1 MLLSKLSYKFNL
13 YISSNVLDYY
23 PLSEGVFGNRKP
35 LSIKER
41 KKRKKKKKE
50 KKERKKR
57 KKKKKQKK

>member
-23 PLSEGVFGNRKP
+23 PLSEGVFGDRKP

-41 KKRKKKKKE
+41 KKNKQS
-50 KKERKKR
+50 
-57 KKKKKQKK
+57 KKQSKK

>member
-23 PLSEGVFGNRKP
+23 SLSEGVFGDRKP

-41 KKRKKKKKE
+41 KK
-50 KKERKKR
+50 
-57 KKKKKQKK
+57 KKQKNKQSKKQRKINRL

>member
-23 PLSEGVFGNRKP
+23 PLSEGVFGDRKP

-41 KKRKKKKKE
+41 KKRNKKNKISWKN
-50 KKERKKR
+50 
-57 KKKKKQKK
+57 

>member
-23 PLSEGVFGNRKP
+23 PLSEGVFDDRKP

-41 KKRKKKKKE
+41 KKRNKKNKQS
-50 KKERKKR
+50 
-57 KKKKKQKK
+57 KKQRKINRI